1 MKKYLI
7 LLLSYMFWSASINAQ
22 IHFGNQQVIGSN
34 QYNASTV
41 VAADLDNDGDNDVI
55 SGSLG
60 TDNTPGHW
68 PVLCTYKNEGDYLF
82 DSIDTLYKYEKIYDV
97 KTGDISGQGNSDIVF
112 TVHDTDN
119 SLLLLLYLKNDG
131 AGNFTDDYDTVF
143 SCSTTVTN
151 APVYM
156 PIQITDMDND
166 NDEDILVAFND
177 RNTLSWFENNG
188 TGTQWTEHLILNNVS
203 YYDIAVGD
211 LDNDNDLDIACAD
224 FLGTKTLWLQNNNDG
239 TWTGQSL
246 VHITN
251 DRPYTV
257 ALADLNNDNY
267 LDIVYG
273 TSQIIDS
280 ARVFWYENQ
289 KNGSFSSPKS
299 ILAIKNPS
307 IPPNYLFSDVEAS
320 DLDLDGDMDVIA
332 ASNDG
337 KIQSFSNSGNGSF
350 ESGRTITNSVSG
362 TISIFAA
369 DLDNLADID
378 LLSASTDDNKIACY
392 DNLTPIILEQAQT
405 PQSACVGTDSVM
417 FAIKAINAATY
428 QWRRDGSYI
437 YDNSLYKGTDTD
449 TLYVN
454 AEYLSMDGSRFDCII
469 TGSNPFPKDT
479 SDVAILNVD
488 EKIQANAGNDQ
499 RVCEASSVSLS
510 ANNPSPHS
518 GYWSSN
524 TGSINFENSSAYNTE
539 ARNLPSGE
547 IELYWTIDN
556 KSCGNSVDTVIIKN
570 YQNATANA
578 GDDKGVCD
586 TSKVQLHAN
595 TLPDLSVGTWT
606 CNRSGV
612 IFDNAN
618 KPDAIASNLPE
629 NTAGSVSV
637 FTWTVNNGQCGSDAD
652 EVRIT
657 NHKTII
663 ANAGDD
669 KKLCDENQTSL
680 SGNNPDPYSGYWK
693 VSNTQVVFDN
703 SAYYNTT
710 ASNIRHGQTIFTWTI
725 DIPVCGSNSDEVVV
739 SSYTSAHIDEQPADL
754 TVTEGEQAQFSIKVS
769 GDVQSYQWFKDNLQI
784 NDDTRISGS
793 GTENLIITNSR
804 QNDAG
809 TYKCVFIDYCYEQE
823 HTSGQAHLTVN
834 ASSTGFD
841 ELKNSGISIYPNPN
855 NGIFNITNSNEKIQ
869 SIKILNTQG
878 SVIYQK
884 DKPGDNII
892 PVNISD
898 YSKGIYILSINKN
911 KKQLHYKIVVQ

>member
-1 MKKYLI
+1 MKKYLT
-7 LLLSYMFWSASINAQ
+7 LLFSFMLGTGINAQ
-22 IHFGNQQVIGSN
+22 IHFGDQQVIGID
-34 QYNASTV
+34 QYNANVV

-55 SGSLG
+55 SCSLG

-68 PVLCTYKNEGDYLF
+68 PVLCTYKNDGNYRF
-82 DSIDTLYKYEKIYDV
+82 NSIDTLYEYEKIYDV
-97 KTGDISGQGNSDIVF
+97 KTGDISGQGNSDIIF

-131 AGNFTDDYDTVF
+131 AGNFTDDYDTIF

-177 RNTLSWFENNG
+177 RNTISWFENNG
-188 TGTQWTEHLILNNVS
+188 TGTQWTEHIILSNVS

-211 LDNDNDLDIACAD
+211 FDNDNDLDIACAD

-239 TWTGQSL
+239 TWTEKSL
-246 VHITN
+246 VHTTN

-273 TSQIIDS
+273 TYQVTDS
-280 ARVFWYENQ
+280 ASLFWYENQ

-307 IPPNYLFSDVEAS
+307 APPNYLFSDVEAS

-350 ESGRTITNSVSG
+350 ENGRTITNSVSG
-362 TISIFAA
+362 TTSIFAA
-369 DLDNLADID
+369 DLDSLADID
-378 LLSASTDDNKIACY
+378 LLSASADDNKIACY

-405 PQSACVGTDSVM
+405 PQSACVGTDSVL

-437 YDNSLYKGTDTD
+437 DDNSLYKGTDTD

-454 AEYLSMDGSRFDCII
+454 AEYLSMDGSQFDCII

-479 SDVAILNVD
+479 SDVAILKVD
-488 EKIQANAGNDQ
+488 EKIQANAGDDQ

-510 ANNPSPHS
+510 ANNPSPHT

-524 TGSINFENSSAYNTE
+524 TGSINFENSTVYNTE
-539 ARNLPSGE
+539 AQNLPLGE

-556 KSCGNSVDTVIIKN
+556 KSCGNSVDIVIIKN
-570 YQNATANA
+570 YQSVTANA
-578 GDDKGVCD
+578 GDDKGICD
-586 TSKVQLHAN
+586 TGRVQLQAN
-595 TLPDLSVGTWT
+595 ALPVLSTGTWSCSRT
-606 CNRSGV
+606 G
-612 IFDNAN
+612 ITFDDAN

-629 NTAGSVSV
+629 NTAGAVSV
-637 FTWTVNNGQCGSDAD
+637 FTWTVNNGQCGSSAD

-669 KKLCDENQTSL
+669 QKLCDENQASL
-680 SGNNPDPYSGYWK
+680 SGNNPDPYTGYWRASNTEVIIDNSTNSGTQ
-693 VSNTQVVFDN
+693 VSN
-703 SAYYNTT
+703 
-710 ASNIRHGQTIFTWTI
+710 IPHGQTIFTWTI
-725 DIPVCGSNSDEVVV
+725 DIPVCGSNSDEVVI
-739 SSYTSAHIDEQPADL
+739 SSYTSAHIDVQPADL
-754 TVTEGEQAQFSIKVS
+754 TVTEGEQAQFSINVS

-784 NDDTRISGS
+784 NDDTRISGAS
-793 GTENLIITNSR
+793 TENLTITNSE

-823 HTSGQAHLTVN
+823 HASDPAQLTVN
-834 ASSTGFD
+834 ASTTGLD
-841 ELKNSGISIYPNPN
+841 ELNNSGISIYPNPN
-855 NGIFNITNSNEKIQ
+855 NGVFNIMNSNEKIQ
-869 SIKILNTQG
+869 SIKILNTKG
-878 SVIYQK
+878 AVIYRK
-884 DKPGDNII
+884 NKPLGNTI

-898 YSKGIYILSINKN
+898 YPKGIYILSINKN
-911 KKQLHYKIVVQ
+911 KKLLNYKILIQ